1 MEPRIAQ
8 DTADFRELREKGY
21 IYVDKTEQLYRLV
34 NGIDIGGKL
43 FFISRPRR
51 FGKSLMLSTLE
62 CIFRGQRERFKG
74 LAIDKLDY
82 DWVAYPILHFNFSGL
97 NVETLEAFERDFRNH
112 VRKVLI
118 EAGCKWDDAIFPH
131 ANFAKA
137 INFLKQINGKCVVIL
152 IDDYDAPINA
162 ALNDVAKAKAIR
174 SELINFCG
182 EIKNEAAD
190 IRFSMMTGI
199 TRYVPDSIFSTL
211 NNLNDLTLDDRYATL
226 LGYTD
231 EELEST
237 FSVDM
242 HAHAEVMGLAYE
254 DYRTELRR
262 WYSGYRFARWN
273 TTKVY
278 NPASIAKTLGAKE
291 KTFVST
297 WTNADRPALINALT
311 ARNLTEEDYDNV
323 EHLSEEDL
331 DICDLEAITANSI
344 LYQGGYLSIKA
355 FKNPRFTLGVPNEE
369 VRRALN
375 ALLAEKC
382 SE

>member
-8 DTADFRELREKGY
+8 DTADFRKLRENGC
-21 IYVDKTEQLYRLV
+21 IYVDKTAILHELACDPTRSLY
-34 NGIDIGGKL
+34 
-43 FFISRPRR
+43 FISRPRR

-62 CIFRGQRERFKG
+62 CLFRGQRELFKG

-82 DWVAYPILHFNFSGL
+82 DWAEYPVLHFNFAGL
-97 NVETLEAFERDFRNH
+97 KVETLEAFERDFRNH

-118 EAGCKWDDAIFPH
+118 EAGCKWDGAIFPH

-237 FSVDM
+237 FDVDM

-323 EHLSEEDL
+323 KHLSEEDL

-355 FKNPRFTLGVPNEE
+355 FKNPCFTLGVPNEE
-369 VRRALN
+369 VRRALY
-375 ALLAEKC
+375 ALLAEPLA
-382 SE
+382 